1 MKKQLYYASAMMLA
15 LSMTNCSNEENL
27 NIQSDEFTIEANF
40 SNQARTILQ
49 EDSKEVVWHADDQV
63 YLFGEDSYATMTLS
77 SGEGENEGLFKGK
90 VYGRADELQKA
101 LYPVPTIEGDNYT
114 YEFPAERTWSNNS
127 QSPMFGELKDGSV
140 SFRNLTAI
148 VRIDLDGCIYDD
160 NSTLKLDLPG
170 QNICGIATVNLETEK
185 LEIEEGDTTIIIK
198 EFGKARF
205 LDIPVPTGE
214 YQGFRVTL
222 NDSVIIEKIG
232 KNTLGKDDVLIDGK
246 VSMTNDIIIDTD
258 GTYLIKTAAD
268 LFWLADQVNRG
279 ETFEGKTFK
288 LVNDINLAN
297 KPWIPIGSTESIA
310 LRSNRWPNNY
320 WFRGVFDGNGKT
332 IKNINAK
339 SNYCTGL
346 FGAVY
351 GDSGKAV
358 IKNLKIENATISGH
372 HYAAALLA
380 YGYGAAIENCE
391 VVGATISCTGTDE
404 GGVDREGDNN
414 WGGDKAGAL
423 LGYMQNGNGTVSG
436 CKASNCTVSA
446 GRDAG
451 QLIGAARV
459 SYVDNTNQV
468 DNISV
473 TCNET
478 DDGSNIAN
486 ELIGRKFQ

>member
-15 LSMTNCSNEENL
+15 FSMTNCSNEENL

-63 YLFGEDSYATMTLS
+63 YLFGEDTYATMTLS

-160 NSTLKLDLPG
+160 NSTLILDLPG

-258 GTYLIKTAAD
+258 STYLIKTAAD
-268 LFWLADQVNRG
+268 LFWLADQVNSG

-310 LRSNRWPNNY
+310 LRSNKWPNNY
-320 WFRGVFDGNGKT
+320 
-332 IKNINAK
+332 
-339 SNYCTGL
+339 
-346 FGAVY
+346 
-351 GDSGKAV
+351 
-358 IKNLKIENATISGH
+358 
-372 HYAAALLA
+372 
-380 YGYGAAIENCE
+380 
-391 VVGATISCTGTDE
+391 
-404 GGVDREGDNN
+404 
-414 WGGDKAGAL
+414 
-423 LGYMQNGNGTVSG
+423 
-436 CKASNCTVSA
+436 
-446 GRDAG
+446 
-451 QLIGAARV
+451 
-459 SYVDNTNQV
+459 
-468 DNISV
+468 
-473 TCNET
+473 
-478 DDGSNIAN
+478 
-486 ELIGRKFQ
+486 